1 MLANAIRFVVPIS
14 VPINNKPGA
23 HMQDVNQKAV
33 QGSAGYSIKGLVL
46 KLSTAAVGA
55 VCCLAPLVPVDATAA
70 GDSVSQ
76 LKFLQILAQ
85 LTGDAGQFTAAS
97 KPSDYIQ
104 WAKSKSLTVT
114 WAPTDVLTSDQVAVT
129 LVQLYG
135 LNPRKYGGDYY
146 RILEREGI
154 TVPQT
159 GTVTGADLSSIIDSS
174 AFASRTGALAVVGQS
189 PVKPGNGQGFGVGW
203 YWHNGLT
210 PPALPPGLANKGGVK
225 PGRPR

>member
-1 MLANAIRFVVPIS
+1 
-14 VPINNKPGA
+14 
-23 HMQDVNQKAV
+23 MQDVIQKAV
-33 QGSAGYSIKGLVL
+33 QGSAGYSLKGLVL

-55 VCCLAPLVPVDATAA
+55 VCCLAPLAPMNAGAA
-70 GDSVSQ
+70 DNVSQ

-85 LTGDAGQFTAAS
+85 LTGEADQFTATS

-114 WAPTDVLTSDQVAVT
+114 WAPTDTLTSDQVAVT

-146 RILEREGI
+146 KILEREGI

-159 GTVTGADLSSIIDSS
+159 GVVSGADLSAIIDSS
-174 AFASRTGALAVVGQS
+174 AFASRTGALAVVAQS
-189 PVKPGNGQGFGVGW
+189 PAKPGNGQGFGFGLG
-203 YWHNGLT
+203 HNPNGIPQPHGN
-210 PPALPPGLANKGGVK
+210 PPPNPANPPRTGNPHVV
-225 PGRPR
+225 R